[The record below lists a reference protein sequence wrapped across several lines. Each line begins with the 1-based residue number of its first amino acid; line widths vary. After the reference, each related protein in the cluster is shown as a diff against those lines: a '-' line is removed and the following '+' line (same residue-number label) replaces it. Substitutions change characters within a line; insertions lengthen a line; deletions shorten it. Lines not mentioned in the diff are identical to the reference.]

1 MRMAGRTPSRSKIN
15 AWRIVLLPVLLAC
28 AIGPGTSHLGH
39 AGLLSLHLVT
49 AHHDT
54 PPPPPADPRPAIHIH
69 AVVHVA
75 PPDEP
80 HEHPSRGTAAH
91 EHPAHHAKT
100 HEHPRDEGHHHAADR
115 HKSSPPAD
123 DPQQPVADAP
133 HEHGGLIH
141 THDPRSDEELVL
153 PSAPVSEFYL
163 PASAASPPRVAR
175 NRSRTPWIVA
185 APDQAVPSI
194 ESPPPQ
200 LPG

>member
-1 MRMAGRTPSRSKIN
+1 MR

-28 AIGPGTSHLGH
+28 AIGLGTSHIGH
-39 AGLLSLHLVT
+39 AGLLSLHLAT

-54 PPPPPADPRPAIHIH
+54 PPPPPADPRPAIHTH

-75 PPDEP
+75 LSDEA
-80 HEHPSRGTAAH
+80 HEHSGRGAGAH
-91 EHPAHHAKT
+91 EHPARHGGT
-100 HEHPRDEGHHHAADR
+100 HEHARDEDHHHGADR
-115 HKSSPPAD
+115 PAPSPPSERPIAN
-123 DPQQPVADAP
+123 AP

-141 THDPRSDEELVL
+141 THDPRTDEELVL
-153 PSAPVSEFYL
+153 PSAPYPEFYL

-185 APDQAVPSI
+185 APDQAGPPI

>member
-1 MRMAGRTPSRSKIN
+1 MH

-28 AIGPGTSHLGH
+28 AIGLGTSHIGH
-39 AGLLSLHLVT
+39 AGLLSLHLAT

-54 PPPPPADPRPAIHIH
+54 PPPAPVDPPSVIDSH

-75 PPDEP
+75 PSDEP
-80 HEHPSRGTAAH
+80 HEHPSRGADAH
-91 EHPAHHAKT
+91 EHPAHHASA
-100 HEHPRDEGHHHAADR
+100 HEHPRDEDHHHAADR
-115 HKSSPPAD
+115 QAVSPPAEERHR
-123 DPQQPVADAP
+123 PIASAP

-153 PSAPVSEFYL
+153 PPAPFSEFYV

-175 NRSRTPWIVA
+175 SRSRTPWVA
-185 APDQAVPSI
+185 AALDQAVPSI